1 MGEYDNRDGGYTNP
15 QDGGF
20 TNARDGGYRSPQ
32 EGEYMNP
39 AAQDMRGQDPSLD
52 SSMMNNAAEAAEP
65 RRKGGR
71 DLRRKGSTG
80 KGILIGILIILI
92 PLCLVGGF
100 YAGWLKQKG
109 YHLMPVNDEQ
119 LEVVNK
125 IGLLQGLIDD
135 AFIFDFDKQTL
146 RDSAYAGYMQG
157 LDDPY
162 SVYYTAEEYAS
173 MTESTSGSY
182 FGIGVM
188 IQKDPEAGTVSVVRV
203 FNNTPAQEAGMKAG
217 DIILKAAGTEIDG
230 LELEQ
235 VVALIKGEEGSEVEI
250 VVYRPSEQKEI
261 TMMVERRQVEVDTVN
276 SKMLDDKIGYI
287 ELSEFDSVSSDQF
300 KKAIDSLKKEG
311 MTSLILDLRNNPGG
325 MLNICIE
332 IADVFVDTGTVLT
345 ADNKQGD
352 TATYEATEE
361 GSLGLPTAI
370 LVNGDSASASEVLSG
385 CLQDY
390 GLATIVGTQTFG
402 KGIVQSIFPLSDG
415 TAVKLTTAHYYT
427 PKGNDIHKKGV
438 TPDEII
444 EDDPETEDVDEQ
456 LQKAIEILGQ

>member
-1 MGEYDNRDGGYTNP
+1 MGEYDNRDGGYTN
-15 QDGGF
+15 
-20 TNARDGGYRSPQ
+20 AQ
-32 EGEYMNP
+32 EGDYMNP

-52 SSMMNNAAEAAEP
+52 SSMRNNAAEAAGP

>member
-1 MGEYDNRDGGYTNP
+1 MGEYDNRDGGYTN
-15 QDGGF
+15 
-20 TNARDGGYRSPQ
+20 AQ
-32 EGEYMNP
+32 EGDYMNP

-52 SSMMNNAAEAAEP
+52 SSMRNNAAEAAGP

-203 FNNTPAQEAGMKAG
+203 FNNTPAQKAGMKAG

>member
-1 MGEYDNRDGGYTNP
+1 MGEYDNRDGGYM
-15 QDGGF
+15 
-20 TNARDGGYRSPQ
+20 NAQ
-32 EGEYMNP
+32 EGDYMNP

-52 SSMMNNAAEAAEP
+52 SSMMNNAAEAARP

>member
-1 MGEYDNRDGGYTNP
+1 MGEYDNRDGGYTN
-15 QDGGF
+15 
-20 TNARDGGYRSPQ
+20 AQ
-32 EGEYMNP
+32 EGDYMNP

-52 SSMMNNAAEAAEP
+52 SSMMNNAAEAAGP